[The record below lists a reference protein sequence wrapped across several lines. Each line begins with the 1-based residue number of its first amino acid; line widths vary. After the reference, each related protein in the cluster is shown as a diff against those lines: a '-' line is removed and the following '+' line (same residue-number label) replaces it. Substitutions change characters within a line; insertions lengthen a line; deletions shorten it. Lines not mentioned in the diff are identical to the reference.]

1 MQSTVTFLFLSR
13 LSNITI
19 KQKIKTTIMRTL
31 NNNQITQ
38 KLSTTKTFTWNAK
51 RRFK

>member
-1 MQSTVTFLFLSR
+1 MLKDV
-13 LSNITI
+13 SNNIQET
-19 KQKIKTTIMRTL
+19 KKISINKTTVMRTL

-38 KLSTTKTFTWNAK
+38 KLSSTKAFTWNAK